1 MRSDFVPGSA
11 MKYLIS
17 VLLLISTAAVQ
28 AGLEQFG
35 QSRENTSYFEASSV
49 QHMGTQVRVWT
60 LTEYRQIQKA
70 GFLSTRSHKEM
81 DCKNQQERTLQFL
94 AYAENKGHGQVVAE
108 INEPN
113 AWQPIVS
120 GTRNS
125 RLWWRVC
132 GP

>member
-1 MRSDFVPGSA
+1 
-11 MKYLIS
+11 MKFLFS
-17 VLLLISTAAVQ
+17 VLLLICSAAVQ
-28 AGLEQFG
+28 AGLQQFG

-49 QHMGTQVRVWT
+49 KHSGTQVRVWT

-70 GFLSTRSHKEM
+70 GFLSTRSHKEI

-94 AYAENKGHGQVVAE
+94 AYAENKGQGQVVAE

-120 GTRNS
+120 GTRHS
-125 RLWWRVC
+125 RLLMMVC

>member
-1 MRSDFVPGSA
+1 

-17 VLLLISTAAVQ
+17 FLLLISSAAAQ
-28 AGLEQFG
+28 AGLQQFG

-49 QHMGTQVRVWT
+49 KHTGNQVRVWT
-60 LTEYRQIQKA
+60 LTEYRQVQTA

-81 DCKNQQERTLQFL
+81 DCKKQQERTLQFL
-94 AYAENKGHGQVVAE
+94 AYAENKGQGQVVAE

-113 AWQPIVS
+113 AWEPIVS

-125 RLWWRVC
+125 RLLLMVC
-132 GP
+132 GQ